1 MFGWWRRRPAAGDWV
16 IAELKAAGRLADV
29 LMMQCRDD
37 LAPFGMIF
45 ILP

>member
-1 MFGWWRRRPAAGDWV
+1 MAPPTGWGDWV